1 MSFNGM
7 NFSYASDIRIGQNQI
22 SALYFGNKRIW
33 PRDPEEIYLVLTS
46 EEDDN
51 DFYFFARTSEWA
63 LDIEVSYNDG
73 KTWETFTSSI
83 GSSSGSGTY
92 IGTLDTGERMCI
104 RGLNNT
110 YADIDT
116 NANKYCGFR
125 SDGKFKASGN
135 IMGLIYGKNSDIYGY
150 AFPENT
156 SQNFAGLFDHSKI
169 TDISRLKFPAIT
181 LTPYCYG
188 AMFNHCTELVDL
200 NINMLPAT
208 TLAPNCYITMFG
220 DCTNLQEAPILP
232 ATILVERCYNHMF
245 VNCSKIDYIKM
256 LATNISATDCLAGW
270 VANVAPTGI
279 FIKDYYMTSIPV
291 NSTSGIPV
299 GWIYEEEN
307 VPDFSAIKLTIQSQ
321 EANNTITYSGSDI
334 DSLYYKIGDTIG
346 EFQKFPSA
354 GVTINAN
361 EKIILQ
367 AELSTVLGTFTST
380 GNFIVY
386 GNIQSLNNFGSSL
399 ACTGGLFSGCTG
411 LTDARYLILP
421 QTTVPAKGYNRMFRQ
436 CSSLVTAPKI
446 EATQFNSNSL
456 QNMFQQCTNLTTIR
470 PFTINNNASN
480 VCRYMFHGCSS
491 LVMVPEIT
499 INVADKQSCQY
510 MFMSCT
516 SLIDASRIKMPTDI
530 RDQNACQSMF
540 NGCENLKNVPELPA
554 TTLTRQCYSGM
565 FANCTSLTTAP
576 KLPATTLADYCY
588 YQMFYYCNN
597 LNSITCL
604 ATDISA
610 LHCTT
615 LWVQDVA
622 NSGTFVKDPNMNS
635 WVVDSVNGI
644 PTGWTVTDYVSNS

>member
-1 MSFNGM
+1 M

-51 DFYFFARTSEWA
+51 DFYINLNATQLGSSTVT
-63 LDIEVSYNDG
+63 IEVSHNDG
-73 KTWETFTSSI
+73 TTWESFTTQR
-83 GSSSGSGTY
+83 GATY
-92 IGTLDTGERMCI
+92 IGTLDVGERMCI
-104 RGLNNT
+104 RGNNDTYMKHNTNLATLN
-110 YADIDT
+110 YH
-116 NANKYCGFR
+116 YFS

-135 IMGLIYGKNSDIYGY
+135 IMGLIYGKNSDRDGSS
-150 AFPENT
+150 FPAESDTNL
-156 SQNFAGLFDHSKI
+156 SYLFRNSKV
-169 TDISRLKFPAIT
+169 TDISRLRFPATI
-181 LTPYCYG
+181 LSMGCYSG
-188 AMFNHCTELVDL
+188 MFDGCTELVDL

-208 TLAPNCYITMFG
+208 TLTQNCYTGMFRG
-220 DCTNLQEAPILP
+220 CTNLLKAPILP
-232 ATILVERCYNHMF
+232 ATTLVEGCYGTMF
-245 VNCSKIDYIKM
+245 ANCHKIDYIKM
-256 LATNISATDCLAGW
+256 LATYIPTNDCLDHW
-270 VANVAPTGI
+270 VGNVAPTGI
-279 FIKDYYMTSIPV
+279 FIKDYYMTDIPV
-291 NSTSGIPV
+291 NSVSGIPV
-299 GWIYEEEN
+299 GWIYEEVN
-307 VPDFSAIKLTIQSQ
+307 VPDFSAIKLTIESQ
-321 EANNTITYSGSDI
+321 EANNTITYSGTDI
-334 DSLYYKIGDTIG
+334 DSLYYKIADTP
-346 EFQKFPSA
+346 EAFEKFPSA

-367 AELSTVLGTFTST
+367 AELSTVLGTFAST

-399 ACTGGLFSGCTG
+399 ACTGGLFRNCTG

-421 QTTVPAKGYNRMFRQ
+421 QTTVPERGYANMFYS
-436 CSSLVTAPKI
+436 CTSLVTAPKI
-446 EATQFNSNSL
+446 EATQFNSRSL
-456 QNMFQQCTNLTTIR
+456 IRMFYQCTSLTTIR
-470 PFTINNNASN
+470 PFTIDNNASG
-480 VCRYMFHGCSS
+480 VCKNMFDGCSS

-499 INVADKQSCQY
+499 INVAGNQSCQY
-510 MFMSCT
+510 MFLSCT

-530 RDQNACQSMF
+530 RDSYAFQSMF
-540 NGCENLKNVPELPA
+540 NTCTNLKNVPELPA
-554 TTLTRQCYSGM
+554 TTLATGCYSGM
-565 FANCTSLTTAP
+565 FIGCTSLTTAP

-635 WVVDSVNGI
+635 WVVDSDDGI